1 MPVLKNVLFLRSFHK
16 GVQSARG
23 AAVLNVERKKCVRN
37 PNKSSPLTH
46 LPDYT
51 YMDGRVTPF
60 GSNQKKRIIQQREI
74 AKQIVTLSKEV
85 DFAVERHN
93 RQLAEAEETT
103 RKQLGEKL
111 KPKGHLLLKKT

>member
-1 MPVLKNVLFLRSFHK
+1 MPLLKNLQLVRCFHK

-23 AAVLNVERKKCVRN
+23 TAVLNVETKKCARN

-60 GSNQKKRIIQQREI
+60 GANQKKRIVQQRTI
-74 AKQIVTLSKEV
+74 AQQIVTLSKEV

-93 RQLAEAEETT
+93 RKMVEAEENK
-103 RKQLGEKL
+103 RKQISEKL
-111 KPKGHLLLKKT
+111 MPKGHLMLKKK